1 MQARGIRPRRY
12 LIALLM
18 TVCMSVGELCPLYSV
33 SAGEPDRK
41 SPIMLEKDKERTV
54 YSIGPGDRETI
65 KEDTDNAWG
74 MLRGVL
80 IDSRGSSGKR
90 PDHNR

>member
-1 MQARGIRPRRY
+1 VQARGIHRRRY
-12 LIALLM
+12 LIAPLVTLCISLSLLW
-18 TVCMSVGELCPLYSV
+18 PLHCAW
-33 SAGEPDRK
+33 AGEPDRK

-65 KEDTDNAWG
+65 KEDTGNAWG
-74 MLRGVL
+74 MLKGVL